1 MLLRYTY
8 LILILFSCLA
18 GKGQT
23 NYALLGD
30 GSVQVY
36 TYEDQSSLKY
46 FLDQWLLEKR
56 SQSYLTASIDSQHL
70 KGDTLWIYTYT
81 GKAYQKLYIQ
91 SHNIPYEILDSQTKS
106 LSIAEFSKLNN
117 QILTSYEN
125 MGYPFA
131 HISLK
136 NYFTQ
141 QDGINAE
148 IFFNPGIFIKYDS
161 LEIVGDSK
169 LSKRYLSQ
177 YLGLIKGEP
186 YSEEAVSDIDKKL
199 RNLSL
204 VRVRSKSK
212 IYFYQGLA
220 KIILFID
227 DQVTD
232 RFDGIIGLAPNSQ
245 NKESNDLLI
254 TGEINVELNNLF
266 SSAKQFE
273 IHWKN
278 YLQRSQLLNT
288 SFTWP
293 YLFQTKLGVNGAF
306 NLNKY
311 DTLFVN
317 LESKLGFRYQ
327 KTANNYVQL
336 YYKYNGSNL
345 ITTDTSQ
352 IRSSGKLPS
361 NNPYRID
368 NYGLS
373 LHQSSFDYLPN
384 PRKGFSILADGSIG
398 LKELL
403 RNGLIDQV
411 LFYDPDQNANIS
423 IYDTLDGKSIRARF
437 EFNGKLYIPVFKR
450 ATVVQHLS
458 FMGTFADQI
467 LFNEYYNFGGFGD
480 LQGFDEK
487 SLFASKYLMYR
498 VEYKYLFSDAG
509 NVGLFFNL
517 AAMED
522 FIEEDGIKDM
532 PYGFGVSGRIEVG
545 GGILSLSYALGSQ
558 QNNPIAFNAAKIHF
572 GIVNYF

>member
-1 MLLRYTY
+1 M
-8 LILILFSCLA
+8 A
-18 GKGQT
+18 QT
-23 NYALLGD
+23 NFALKEGQLSQYYA
-30 GSVQVY
+30 
-36 TYEDQSSLKY
+36 YEDESSLQQ
-46 FLDQWLLEKR
+46 FLDQWLIEKR
-56 SQSYLTASIDSQHL
+56 AQSYLTASIDSQQL
-70 KGDTLWIYTYT
+70 KGDTLWIYTFT
-81 GKAYQKLYIQ
+81 GEQYKELFIQK
-91 SHNIPYEILDSQTKS
+91 HNFPHELLDTQLQR
-106 LSIAEFSKLNN
+106 LSIADFDQLNR
-117 QILTSYEN
+117 QVLSSYEN

-131 HISLK
+131 GISLK
-136 NYFTQ
+136 NYFTTEG
-141 QDGINAE
+141 GISAE
-148 IFFNPGIFIKYDS
+148 LFFNPGIYIEYDS
-161 LEIVGDSK
+161 LEIVGKCK

-177 YLGLIKGEP
+177 YLGLIQGEA
-186 YSEEAVSDIDKKL
+186 YSEEVVADIDKKL

-204 VRVRSKSK
+204 VRVKSRSKV
-212 IYFYQGLA
+212 YFYQGLA
-220 KIILFID
+220 KVILFID

-232 RFDGIIGLAPNSQ
+232 RFDGIVGLAPNSE

-266 SSAKQFE
+266 NSAKQFE

-306 NLNKY
+306 DLNKY

-327 KTANNYVQL
+327 KTANNYVQV

-345 ITTDTSQ
+345 ISTDTAAV
-352 IRSSGKLPS
+352 RSTGKLPS

-373 LHQSSFDYLPN
+373 LFQSSFDYLPN
-384 PRKGFSILADGSIG
+384 PRKGYSILADGSLG

-411 LFYDPDQNANIS
+411 LFFDPNQNADIS
-423 IYDTLDGKSIRARF
+423 IYDTLDSKSLRARI
-437 EFNGKLYIPVFKR
+437 ELHAKLYLPLFKR
-450 ATVVQHLS
+450 ATLVQQLN
-458 FMGTFADQI
+458 FKANFADQI
-467 LFNEYYNFGGFGD
+467 LFNEYFNFGGFGD

-522 FIEEDGIKDM
+522 QIEEEGIKDI

-545 GGILSLSYALGSQ
+545 GGILSLAYALGSQ
-558 QNNPIAFNAAKIHF
+558 QNNPIAFNSAKIHF